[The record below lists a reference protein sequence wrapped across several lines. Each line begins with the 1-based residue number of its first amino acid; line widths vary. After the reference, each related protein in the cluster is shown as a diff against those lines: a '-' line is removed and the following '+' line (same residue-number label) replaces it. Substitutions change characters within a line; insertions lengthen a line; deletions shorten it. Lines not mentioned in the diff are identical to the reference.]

1 MEKDLVAKEY
11 LKDAEHF
18 CGFVN
23 GVLFKGE
30 ERIQP
35 RDVKEFP
42 TELVYVTD
50 GTTNPVAR
58 RGCDDFAGDSTSKP
72 VSREDATIGSVEIGN
87 IMDAAA
93 PLMTNKRSAICT
105 LNRFRDQA
113 KEIVHPDG
121 KVIIAIQNQGK
132 TDFEM
137 PLRVMTEDVMAYNE
151 QRHLLYKKHYPKNG
165 KLPLVI
171 TIVFCYENKWTG
183 ATDMDE
189 LVEVPKGLD
198 DLKKYRPKYP
208 MILVTPENV
217 KTEHFPEE
225 WRVIFEVLQR
235 QNDGAELERYIHEHE
250 TTLGK
255 LPADTKRFLN
265 VMLDIQSLDTRD
277 EQEAEEMC
285 KAIEEIREFGREEG
299 LIQGKAEGI
308 TEGQTTERILSIRNV
323 MESLKTT
330 VEQAMSIL
338 KIPEAE
344 REKYASMVR

>member
-183 ATDMDE
+183 ATDVEE
-189 LVEVPKGLD
+189 LVGVPESLEE
-198 DLKKYRPKYP
+198 LKKYRPKYP

-217 KTEHFPEE
+217 KTEHFSEE
-225 WRVIFEVLQR
+225 WRVIFEVLKR
-235 QNDGAELERYIHEHE
+235 QNDGAELERYIHERE

-255 LPADTKRFLN
+255 LPTDTKRFLN
-265 VMLDIQSLDTRD
+265 VMLDIQGLDTRD
-277 EQEAEEMC
+277 EQEEEEMC

-299 LIQGKAEGI
+299 LIQGKEEGLI
-308 TEGQTTERILSIRNV
+308 ISIRNV